1 MIMRNTRAKI
11 ITTTG
16 IALAL
21 SLTLVAAGDAGE
33 QKIFAT
39 PKDAVSALVAAAR
52 AGDRPALEAIFGA
65 DSHDLFFSGDD
76 VADLKALANFAEW
89 ADEIT
94 ELTENEDGSVEI
106 EVGEEEWPLPMPLV
120 KGDAGWRFDTAAG
133 KEELIN
139 RRIGANELSA
149 IDVLRALVDAQS
161 VYASQDRD
169 GDGVKEFASKILS
182 DVDKK
187 NGLFWNAEKHGG
199 EPSPIGPLIATAT
212 DEGYKR
218 NETARR
224 TPYHGYAFRILTKQG
239 KHAPGGAK
247 DYMVK
252 GNMTGG
258 FAVLAHPAEYGVSGI
273 MTFLINRHGIIF
285 QKDLG
290 EKTDSL
296 ATAITAYDPDDSWSV
311 VKD

>member
-1 MIMRNTRAKI
+1 MRSSIRAKL
-11 ITTTG
+11 ITATG
-16 IALAL
+16 VIFAVSL
-21 SLTLVAAGDAGE
+21 SFVGVADADG
-33 QKIFAT
+33 QKTFAT
-39 PKDAVSALVAAAR
+39 PQDATNALVAAAR
-52 AGDRPALEAIFGA
+52 AGDRATLKEIFGA

-76 VADLKALANFAEW
+76 VADLKTLARFAEW
-89 ADEIT
+89 ADQST

-120 KGDAGWRFDTAAG
+120 KSDAGWRFDTAAG

-149 IDVLRALVDAQS
+149 IDVCRALIDAET

-182 DVDKK
+182 DSGKK

-218 NETARR
+218 KEPGQR
-224 TPYHGYAFRILTKQG
+224 TPYHGYFFRILKKQG

-252 GNMTGG
+252 DDMTGG
-258 FAVLAHPAEYGVSGI
+258 FAILAHPAEYGVSGI
-273 MTFLINRHGIIF
+273 MTFLIDRHGIIF

-290 EKTDSL
+290 ENTEKL
-296 ATAITAYDPDDSWSV
+296 AAAIDAYDPDDSWSV

>member
-1 MIMRNTRAKI
+1 MTMQSTRAGI
-11 ITTTG
+11 IATTA
-16 IALAL
+16 IALAV
-21 SLTLVAAGDAGE
+21 SLTFVGAIGAGD
-33 QKIFAT
+33 QKTFAT
-39 PKDAVSALVAAAR
+39 PQDATTALVAAAR
-52 AGDRPALEAIFGA
+52 AGDRPALEGIFGA
-65 DSHDLFFSGDD
+65 ESHDLFFSGDD

-89 ADEIT
+89 ADEST
-94 ELTENEDGSVEI
+94 ELTENEDDTVDVV
-106 EVGEEEWPLPMPLV
+106 VGEEEWPLPMPLV
-120 KGDAGWRFDTAAG
+120 KSDAGWRFDTAAG

-149 IDVLRALVDAQS
+149 IDVCRAFVDAQM

-182 DVDKK
+182 DDGKK
-187 NGLFWNAEKHGG
+187 NGLFWNAAKHGG
-199 EPSPIGPLIATAT
+199 EPSPIGPLAATAS

-218 NETARR
+218 KEAGKRM
-224 TPYHGYAFRILTKQG
+224 PFHGYVFRILAKQG
-239 KHAPGGAK
+239 KNAPGGKK

-273 MTFLINRHGIIF
+273 MTFVINRHGILF

-290 EKTDSL
+290 KKTESL
-296 ATAITAYDPDDSWSV
+296 ASTIDAYDPDDSWSV

>member
-1 MIMRNTRAKI
+1 MRRTTRAKI
-11 ITTTG
+11 STTTG

-33 QKIFAT
+33 QKVFAT
-39 PKDAVSALVAAAR
+39 PQDATTALVAAAR
-52 AGDRPALEAIFGA
+52 AGDRATLEAIFGPE
-65 DSHDLFFSGDD
+65 SQDLFFSGDD
-76 VADLKALANFAEW
+76 VADLKALSNFAEW

-94 ELTENEDGSVEI
+94 ELTENEDGSIEI

-149 IDVLRALVDAQS
+149 IDVLRALLDAEA

-182 DVDKK
+182 DVGKK
-187 NGLFWNAEKHGG
+187 NGLFWNADKHGG

-224 TPYHGYAFRILTKQG
+224 TPYHGYVFRVLTKQG

-258 FAVLAHPAEYGVSGI
+258 FAVLAHPAEYGASGI
-273 MTFLINRHGIIF
+273 MTFLINRNGILF

-290 EKTDSL
+290 EKTESL
-296 ATAITAYDPDDSWSV
+296 ATAITAYDPDDTWSV